1 MNPFTTIEQTL
12 DEADAAARN
21 ADLTTLKAKLEQL
34 RALVGPEQ
42 MLTTG
47 EAAILLG
54 IKSVNTVKALART
67 GKISFRQEPGK
78 QMRLSLAGVLD
89 FKATRD
95 FQQLK
100 VSEQIHD
107 ETAVLGSDVMPPAV
121 LDATA
126 PAPGSV
132 PWRGH

>member
-54 IKSVNTVKALART
+54 VKSVNTVKALART
-67 GKISFRQEPGK
+67 GKIPFRQEPGK

-100 VSEQIHD
+100 GSEQIHD
-107 ETAVLGSDVMPPAV
+107 ETAVLGSDVIPPEV
-121 LDATA
+121 LDDTA
-126 PAPGSV
+126 PTPGSV
-132 PWRGH
+132 PWRNH